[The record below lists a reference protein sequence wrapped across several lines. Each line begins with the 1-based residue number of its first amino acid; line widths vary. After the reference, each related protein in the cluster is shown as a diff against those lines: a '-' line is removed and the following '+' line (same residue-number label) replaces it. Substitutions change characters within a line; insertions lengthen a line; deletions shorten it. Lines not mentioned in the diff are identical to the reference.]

1 MYRIMAVEDDPI
13 MQSVLRDTI
22 RPEFEFVLSP
32 NGREA
37 LESASREKPDL
48 ILLDV
53 HLPDMNGMEVCKH
66 LKSDSRTRHI
76 PVLMLTGEARTAPE
90 QVNGLDNGAEDY
102 LLKPISPKVL
112 LSRIRSIL
120 KVLARP
126 T

>member
-90 QVNGLDNGAEDY
+90 QVSGLDNGAEDY

-112 LSRIRSIL
+112 IARIQSIL
-120 KVLARP
+120 KVSNQK
-126 T
+126 